1 MGTRDES
8 VTQIRRFNRTYV
20 PAMRL
25 LDRSYLDTGMSSLET
40 AALLEIGESDG
51 GVSARDISRRL
62 NMDKGY
68 LSRAI
73 TRFEAEGL
81 VKKTPSPED
90 RRLQMLSL
98 TDAGRN
104 RAVELA
110 RNGSEVIESAFGN
123 ASDAEIAQVAK
134 AMETILSILER

>member
-51 GVSARDISRRL
+51 GVSARDISHRL

-90 RRLQMLSL
+90 GRLQMLSL
-98 TDAGRN
+98 TDAGRD
-104 RAVELA
+104 RAAELA
-110 RNGSEVIESAFGN
+110 RNGSEVIESAFEN
-123 ASDAEIAQVAK
+123 ASDADLAQVAK